1 MSVSAAKPY
10 VQKAYDEIKVIVN
23 DANRQIR
30 NFNLK
35 TIAKIIAL
43 VAVFSLGGA
52 LSVAACLKMGVAADI
67 AVFAVFPSFAGAALS
82 VKSFLTNNDSKKD
95 QFVKNLN
102 EDIRE
107 KLKYPRSIKNAVLLN
122 LRDSTIFNTLIGKR
136 DYVVEGAVTI
146 PKIQLN
152 SYDRAKNKYEN
163 DTRRHLPG
171 FLQIP
176 YMSGIGTLVKAS
188 VATFSML
195 AVYSLIPKAVKV

>member
-30 NFNLK
+30 NFNFK

-43 VAVFSLGGA
+43 VAVFTLGGA
-52 LSVAACLKMGVAADI
+52 LSIAACLKMGVAADI
-67 AVFAVFPSFAGAALS
+67 AVFAVFPSLAGAALS
-82 VKSFLTNNDSKKD
+82 VNSFLTNNDSKKD

-122 LRDSTIFNTLIGKR
+122 LTDSTIFNTLIGKR
-136 DYVVEGAVTI
+136 GYVVKGALTI

-163 DTRRHLPG
+163 DTRRYLPG

-176 YMSGIGTLVKAS
+176 YMSEIGTLLKAS